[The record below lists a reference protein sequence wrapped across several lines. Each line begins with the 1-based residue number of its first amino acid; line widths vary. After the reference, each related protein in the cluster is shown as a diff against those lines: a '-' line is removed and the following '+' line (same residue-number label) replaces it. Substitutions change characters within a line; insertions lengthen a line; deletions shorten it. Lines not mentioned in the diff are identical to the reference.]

1 MATFVQAE
9 SAAQI
14 EQARALFKEYAAAL
28 GIDLCFQN
36 FAQELAGLPGEYA
49 PPEGSLLLAIE
60 EGAAVGCV
68 ALRKIDAESC
78 EMKRLYAQPAA
89 RGKGIG
95 RSLALAIIE
104 EARRRGYARMRL
116 DTLPVMR
123 EAIALYRSLGFRE
136 IESYRYNPVAGA
148 LYMELSLKEIVRSPY
163 KNN

>member
-1 MATFVQAE
+1 MATFTPAE

-14 EQARALFKEYAAAL
+14 EQARELFQEYAAAL

-36 FAQELAGLPGEYA
+36 FAQELAGLPGDYA
-49 PPEGSLLLAIE
+49 PPDGSLLLAME

-68 ALRKIDAESC
+68 ALRRIDAATC

-95 RSLALAIIE
+95 RSLALAIIA

-116 DTLPVMR
+116 DTLPVMGA
-123 EAIALYRSLGFRE
+123 AIALYRSLGFRE
-136 IESYRYNPVAGA
+136 IEAYRYNPVAGTI
-148 LYMELSLKEIVRSPY
+148 YMELSL
-163 KNN
+163 